1 MASIG
6 VIHNTVSSDVATAET
21 SYQAVLE
28 SDALT
33 SGTTYHIICHAI
45 HAQSS
50 HNALTYYQI
59 IDKTNGD
66 AVLDQ
71 STMVRKFYG
80 RNKGQS
86 YYYLG
91 KITAGGDGGG
101 IELQQKVA
109 SGTVTTEFVSMML
122 LDLSNMDEADYFFAS
137 DSTATEHTTS
147 YVDRAS
153 ITNPDPRTNDEYVV
167 WGWLSTTMDDT
178 TASVDAYLGSTAEA
192 VFATHP
198 RAIYEA
204 KDAAAQLNTMFCR
217 YYTYGGVNKD
227 ITWKISSKD
236 ESGGSALNDY
246 EASAILGLR
255 LNAFKNFSGTYED
268 TETTNATTGFQQLES
283 LSLTPTNSGGVIA
296 TACCVW
302 SPAAANRTSQVRI
315 QVDNS
320 TSPNAA
326 PDSALAA
333 NPNDAGDELP
343 LSYITK
349 YSGSAATAAT
359 LDLDVAKDTSA
370 SIGWKFRSLVAFTE
384 ELQDGDV
391 SHKNNVTG
399 LRSGSRLGNFRNKR
413 IRR

>member
-33 SGTTYHIICHAI
+33 SGTTYHVICHAI
-45 HAQSS
+45 HANAS

-109 SGTVTTEFVSMML
+109 DGTVTTEFVSMML

-178 TASVDAYLGSTAEA
+178 TASVDAYLGSTEPAA
-192 VFATHP
+192 TTHP
-198 RAIYEA
+198 RANYEA
-204 KDAAAQLNTMFCR
+204 KDAGEQLNTMFCR
-217 YYTYGGVNKD
+217 YYEYGGVNKD
-227 ITWKISSKD
+227 ITWTISSKD
-236 ESGGSALNDY
+236 ELGGSALNDY

-255 LNAFKNFSGTYED
+255 LNAFKNFSGEYED
-268 TETTNATTGFQQLES
+268 TETVNATTGYQEMNYIS
-283 LSLTPTNSGGVIA
+283 VTPTNSGRLIA

-302 SPAAANRTSQVRI
+302 SPAGVNRSSQVRI
-315 QVDNS
+315 QVNNS

-333 NPNDAGDELP
+333 MPQDANDELP
-343 LSYITK
+343 LSYITGVNGVADTGLK
-349 YSGSAATAAT
+349 F
-359 LDLDVAKDTSA
+359 DLDVAKTVSN
-370 SIGWKFRSLVAFTE
+370 SVGWKMRSLVAFTE